1 MKFYPVVIKHKYIE
15 TEDAVSLEFE
25 TGPDHP
31 LAHFKSGQYI
41 TLKMRHQRQEYL
53 RCYSYSGMPG
63 QNTITVTVKKV
74 PKGKISK
81 WIVDQAKE
89 GDEIMAAG
97 PNGRFII
104 DPDLARRRV
113 YYFFAAG
120 SGITPVFSMV
130 SGLLEHEP
138 KSKIHLLYGNRKEE
152 DIIFKSKIDAL
163 AKKYEGQLMVEYA
176 LSKHQKGFLWTSR
189 SDWSGLKGRIDG
201 KMIADFLERHPS
213 EVKECTYY
221 LCGPGAFIKDLEK
234 HLTGMGIE
242 TSLIHKEYFSLPETD
257 SSTSSTMDSISMCD
271 LKVQLE
277 HKTHQLILNPG
288 EKILDGLIR
297 QGLNPPYSCSSGACA
312 TCIAKVIQGKVRM
325 DVALGLEEEEIAAGY
340 ILTCQAHP
348 ITEELEINYDV

>member
-1 MKFYPVVIKHKYIE
+1 MEFYPVVIKARHSE

-25 TGPDHP
+25 TGAGHP
-31 LAHFKSGQYI
+31 LSQFKAGQYL
-41 TLKMRHQRQEYL
+41 TLKMRYQRQEYL

-63 QNTITVTVKKV
+63 QKTVSITVKKV
-74 PKGKISK
+74 PKGMISK
-81 WIVDQAKE
+81 WIVDQAKV
-89 GDEIMAAG
+89 GDEIMVSG
-97 PNGRFII
+97 PHGRFMI
-104 DPDLARRRV
+104 DADPGRRRV

-120 SGITPVFSMV
+120 SGITPVFSMIKV
-130 SGLLEHEP
+130 LLEHEP
-138 KSKIHLLYGNRKEE
+138 KSKIHLLYGNRRES

-163 AKKYEGQLMVEYA
+163 AQKYEGQLMIEYA

-201 KMIADFLERHPS
+201 KMIAEFLKRHPAEIKDCS
-213 EVKECTYY
+213 YY
-221 LCGPGAFIKDLEK
+221 LCGPGAFIQDLEK
-234 HLTGMGIE
+234 HLIEMGIE
-242 TSLIHKEYFSLPETD
+242 ASLVHKEYFSLPETD
-257 SSTSSTMDSISMCD
+257 SNSNTGLEVLTLCD

-277 HKTHQLILNPG
+277 KKNHQLILNPG